1 MNSSARLVLCQPRL
15 CHVTPLLLE
24 LHWLPARSRIEF
36 KLLLIPFKVLKG
48 LAPLYLGQ
56 LISVLPPSS
65 YNISR
70 NFNGT
75 LLCSPTF
82 KSKGTLGDRAFSSAV
97 SALCNSLPLAIRN
110 VEQSIDSFKKKLK
123 TYLYT
128 RVFVKQ

>member
-36 KLLLIPFKVLKG
+36 KLLLITFKVLKG
-48 LAPLYLGQ
+48 LAPLYL
-56 LISVLPPSS
+56 ISVSPPSS
-65 YNISR
+65 YNLSR

-82 KSKGTLGDRAFSSAV
+82 KSKGTLGDRAFSSAA

-128 RVFVKQ
+128 RVFIEQ